1 MKNTSFF
8 LLFLLPGILSAQIST
23 FTGDGSWL
31 DPTRW
36 DTGVVAPDNLP
47 AVINGNAI
55 VDQNTG
61 ASNTDNPNRIEIGSG
76 AGESGTV
83 TVTGGTLSG
92 AHGGGN
98 GIFVGVNGGSGT
110 LIVEEGATYRTQ
122 GGTMEFAIGDFTG
135 GTGFV
140 SVSGVLQI
148 YKFLNI
154 NNGTLEMQPTG
165 ESNLFNSAD
174 PCSIGADGTLSF
186 IIDGPNAGSLER
198 SNSNG
203 LNMTIDPG
211 ATLQVTLGGDFLIN
225 DSWTLMNYTG
235 LSGQFEQG
243 TSFTNDQGYTFAVDY
258 GSGTADLVTL
268 TLTSD
273 SERPKIDSLTA
284 APAAISAGGSSTIS
298 WNVSNFD
305 SITLNP
311 GNIDASALINQVVT
325 PEVTTT
331 YTLSAR
337 KGPVTVSEEVTVVV
351 DELPE
356 INSFTVSDSLIA
368 PDDSTTLI
376 WNVSGAET
384 VSIAPV
390 PGEVAAV
397 DSASVSPGTTTTYT
411 LTATNGSGSV
421 NADVEVIVDAL
432 DAAVIHLWD
441 PSLPN
446 QTSGAILDSVGGKNF
461 DVTGGE
467 LLTDAG
473 SENTSL
479 TAAIT
484 RVNPDA
490 TTGGDM
496 GLGFPAQ
503 DTTFEVWV
511 RIGDFD
517 GNPQVIFETGGP
529 LEGSSILIDSSFV
542 RFLHST
548 GGVNTVDLQ
557 TSIQVMNPS
566 DYLQILVSVDSASG
580 EVTLYVKASAGG
592 FESASGVGTIGIPDG
607 RASLFTWSGFGG
619 GIDGAM
625 GGTGGVAPPGTTT
638 FKGNVGFFKIYDRA
652 LTEAEAEEAYLR
664 IADAVIGADSD
675 DDGLPDFW
683 EIDFI
688 GNLSEGA
695 ADNNDG
701 DFLTNLDELIAGTNP
716 TLADSD
722 SDGLDDH
729 VEIGLDEP
737 TNPNNPDSDGDGLT
751 DGEEVNGNPSSNP
764 LLADTDGDGFGDFFE
779 ICTGSDPDDF
789 ASLPPADEVGI
800 PSANL
805 GVLATGTSFD
815 ALLGASNFADA
826 SFRLSVDFEEKVDGA
841 REVLFETGG
850 ATIGI
855 SLVYEA
861 GNQLIYRASGSGGLE
876 LAVATHTLT
885 AEQLAD
891 GELDVIVTYDVLD
904 DEENSAIAIYLDGNL
919 VASASAPLGGNWTG
933 TNGSAFGVASDLMA
947 GDGLNGSLSGVT
959 FVSGVINRNKG
970 LTYYNDSLFAGG
982 SPLAPVVTDLVFDA
996 DTVVLTFDSA
1006 AGRTYTIERTFD
1018 LVIFA
1023 EVLTGLASGGESTTT
1038 SPIPATEAEAFYRV
1052 VEE

>member
-1 MKNTSFF
+1 MKKT
-8 LLFLLPGILSAQIST
+8 LFLLLSLLPASLSAQMTT
-23 FTGDGSWL
+23 FTGEGNWL
-31 DPTRW
+31 DPARW
-36 DTGVVAPDNLP
+36 DGGVVAPDNLP
-47 AVINGNAI
+47 AVINGNAL

-61 ASNTDNPNRIEIGSG
+61 TSNTDNPNRIEIGSG

-98 GIFVGVNGGSGT
+98 GIYVGVNGGSGT
-110 LIVEEGATYRTQ
+110 LIVAEGATYRSQ
-122 GGTMEFAIGDFTG
+122 GGTMEFAIGDFAG

-154 NNGTLEMQPTG
+154 YNGTLEMQPTG

-174 PCSIGADGTLSF
+174 PSSIGAEGTLSF
-186 IIDGPNAGSLER
+186 VIEGPNVGSLER
-198 SNSNG
+198 SNSTG

-211 ATLQVTLGGDFLIN
+211 ATLQVTLGGDFTIN

-243 TSFTNDQGYTFAVDY
+243 TSFTNVQGYTFSVDY
-258 GSGTADLVTL
+258 GSGTADGVTL

-298 WNVSNFD
+298 WNAANFD
-305 SITLNP
+305 TMILNP
-311 GNIDASALINQVVT
+311 GNIDATALPNQVVT
-325 PEVTTT
+325 PGVTTT
-331 YTLSAR
+331 YTLSAQ
-337 KGPVTVSEEVTVVV
+337 KGPVTVNSEVTVVV

-356 INSFTVSDSLIA
+356 INSFTASDSLIA
-368 PDDSTTLI
+368 PGDATMLI
-376 WNVSGAET
+376 WNVSGAGT

-390 PGEVAAV
+390 LGEVGAV
-397 DSASVSPGTTTTYT
+397 DSASLSPGTTTTYT

-421 NADVEVIVDAL
+421 KADLEVVVDAL

-446 QTSGAILDSVGGKNF
+446 QTSGAILDAVGGKNF
-461 DVTGGE
+461 DLTGGS
-467 LLTDAG
+467 LLPDLTSA
-473 SENTSL
+473 NTSL
-479 TAAIT
+479 SAAIS
-484 RVNPDA
+484 RVNPAA

-496 GLGFPAQ
+496 GLGFPSRT
-503 DTTFEVWV
+503 TTFEIWV
-511 RIGDFD
+511 LPASLDD
-517 GNPQVIFETGGP
+517 NPQTIFETGSP
-529 LEGSSILIDSSFV
+529 LDGSALLLNSSEA

-548 GGVNTVDLQ
+548 GGLNTIDLNVPFLEVNPADFVQ
-557 TSIQVMNPS
+557 IVVSIEATTGDVG
-566 DYLQILVSVDSASG
+566 LSVRG
-580 EVTLYVKASAGG
+580 SAGG
-592 FESASGVGTIGIPDG
+592 VASATANGAIGSPNG

-619 GIDGAM
+619 GVDGSL
-625 GGTGGVAPPGTTT
+625 GGTGGTAPDGTMT
-638 FKGNVGFFKIYDRA
+638 FQGDIGFFRIYDRA
-652 LTEAEAEEAYLR
+652 LNAAEAEEAYLR
-664 IADAVIGADSD
+664 IADAVVESDVD

-683 EIDFI
+683 EIEFI
-688 GNLSEGA
+688 GDLSESGTG
-695 ADNNDG
+695 NNDG
-701 DFLTNLDELIAGTNP
+701 DLLTNSEELSAGTNP

-722 SDGLDDH
+722 SDGLADH
-729 VEIGLDEP
+729 VELGLDEP
-737 TNPNNPDSDGDGLT
+737 TDPNNPDSDGDGLT
-751 DGEEVNGNPSSNP
+751 DGEEVNGNLSSNP
-764 LLADTDGDGFGDFFE
+764 LVVDTDGDGFGDFFE

-789 ASLPPADEVGI
+789 ASLPGADEVGI

-805 GVLATGTSFD
+805 GVLATGVSFD
-815 ALLGASNFADA
+815 LLLAASNFADA

-885 AEQLAD
+885 VEQLAD
-891 GELDVIVTYDVLD
+891 GELDVIVTYDVFD
-904 DEENSAIAIYLDGNL
+904 DEENSAIAIYLDGSL

-933 TNGSAFGVASDLMA
+933 TNGSAFGVASDNMT
-947 GDGLNGSLSGVT
+947 GDGLNGSLTGVT
-959 FVSGVINRNKG
+959 FISGAINGNKG

-982 SPLAPVVTDLVFDA
+982 SPLAPVVTSLIFGA
-996 DTVVLTFDSA
+996 ETVILTFDSV
-1006 AGRTYTIERTFD
+1006 AGRTYTIERSLD
-1018 LVIFA
+1018 LVTFA
-1023 EVLTGLASGGESTTT
+1023 EVLTGLASGGDATTT
-1038 SPIPATEAEAFYRV
+1038 SPISATEAKAFYRV
-1052 VEE
+1052 VAE